1 MTKLNIDKI
10 VPSVLKNTVG
20 LIRNKDGTTNFYSRL
35 NDEISVNSVKTPF
48 WLLMN
53 DATLIEGFSEEFE
66 LKELTGP
73 HFFNCLVNF
82 ETEAIYKS
90 ALKFLKTSTGK
101 NPSSNGA
108 PYRVISDLEQQALIS
123 KETRLFSGMTFE
135 QVRRMQIDIETLTGE
150 GYTFPNAE
158 REEDAIILIAL
169 RDNTGWE
176 KMLAL
181 DEMTEKEM
189 LTTMVK
195 LITERDP
202 DVIEGHNIFNFDFS
216 YIDTRAKRHK
226 VKLNLGR
233 DGSKMVNRKSRFTV
247 AERTLDYNRFSI
259 SGRHIVDTMHL
270 AQQYDVIKREFSS
283 FGLKYLAT
291 YFGVAATNRT
301 YVEGDQITNIW
312 KQDPELLKKY
322 CMDDVRETDA
332 ISKILSPSFFYQTQL
347 TPLSYQNCIT
357 RGNAT
362 RIESIFTAAYLAQ
375 SHSIPQ
381 PEQSTGSLI
390 GGLTASFHSGVFE
403 NIWHADVRSL
413 YPSIIIADELSPARD
428 DLKIFQKFLGT
439 LRTFRLEA
447 KDLMNAAKQADE
459 KEFYNAMQSTFKI
472 LINSFYGY
480 LGFGYGSF
488 NDFEVAGKV
497 TAKGREILTSMEAFI
512 TSTGA
517 KVIEM
522 DTDGLYFQPA
532 TDYKGTPSDMQQA
545 IQGILPKGIEV
556 ELDSTYQAMFGYK
569 AKNYALLQHD
579 GRISL
584 AGAALKSRGLEPFQ
598 RKFMMET
605 ISLLLHKKDQEVE
618 ALYNNFSDQI
628 TKQTLP
634 LSDFVKSETLAR
646 SPKAYQEKM
655 ATGKGRRAAAY
666 ELVLASD
673 REYRQGDQIKYY
685 VTGHKKKVPVVTN
698 SQMYDPKNEVR
709 NENSLYYQQK
719 LDDLLKKFS
728 EFVEVKKESQ
738 QLELF

>member
-10 VPSVLKNTVG
+10 VPSTLKNSVG
-20 LIRNKDGTTNFYSRL
+20 LIRDKDGTTSFYCRL
-35 NDEISVNSVKTPF
+35 NDEISIIKVKTPY
-48 WLLMN
+48 WLLIN
-53 DATLIEGFSEEFE
+53 NATLIDGFSEAFE
-66 LKELTGP
+66 IEELDGD
-73 HFFNCLVNF
+73 HFFNCLVKLEN
-82 ETEAIYKS
+82 EVTYKA

-123 KETRLFSGMTFE
+123 TETRLFSGMTFE

-150 GYTFPNAE
+150 GYTFPNPE

-189 LTTMVK
+189 LTKMVE
-195 LITERDP
+195 LIIERDP
-202 DVIEGHNIFNFDFS
+202 DVIEGHNIFNFDFT
-216 YIDTRAKRHK
+216 YINTRAKRHK

-233 DGSKMVNRKSRFTV
+233 NGSKMVNRKSRFTV

-259 SGRHIVDTMHL
+259 EGRHIIDTMHL

-283 FGLKYLAT
+283 FGLKYLAN
-291 YFGVAATNRT
+291 YFGVSAKERT

-312 KQDPELLKKY
+312 KKDPELLKRY

-381 PEQSTGSLI
+381 PEQSAGPLT

-413 YPSIIIADELSPARD
+413 YPSIIIADKLSPARD

-439 LRTFRLEA
+439 LRIFRLKA
-447 KDLMNAAKQADE
+447 KDLMNAANEADE

-497 TAKGREILTSMEAFI
+497 TAKGREILTAMEAFI

-532 TDYKGTPSDMQQA
+532 KDYKGSPEDMQQA
-545 IQGILPKGIEV
+545 IQRILPEGIEV
-556 ELDSTYQAMFGYK
+556 ELDSTYQSMFGYK

-584 AGAALKSRGLEPFQ
+584 SGGALKSRGLEPFQ
-598 RKFMMET
+598 RKFMMEV
-605 ISLLLHKKDQEVE
+605 ISLLLHKESHKIE
-618 ALYNNFSDQI
+618 ALYNTYLEKIANQSF
-628 TKQTLP
+628 P

-655 ATGKGRRAAAY
+655 ASGKGRRAAAY

-673 REYRQGDQIKYY
+673 REYRQGDQVKYY
-685 VTGHKKKVPVVTN
+685 VTGTKKKVAVVTN
-698 SQMYDPKNEVR
+698 SQLYDPKNEVR
-709 NENSLYYQQK
+709 NENILYYQQK